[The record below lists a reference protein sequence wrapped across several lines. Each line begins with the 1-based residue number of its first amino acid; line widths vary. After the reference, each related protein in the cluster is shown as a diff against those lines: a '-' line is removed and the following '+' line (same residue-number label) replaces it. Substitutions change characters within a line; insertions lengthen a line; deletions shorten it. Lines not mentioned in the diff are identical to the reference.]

1 MGFFAEHLA
10 ARRDQKELGQG
21 VWRRAHDRFRR
32 GLDRFHQV
40 LEQVQDPELVA
51 SAVPVANSLADLL
64 PRVRQICMTAQTFA
78 PDQEQEIPH
87 SEGGWLHD
95 LHREL
100 SRAGNDLAQAAEAL
114 AMARFRSSSVD
125 ATLAHQLSLSALTR
139 RTDAVAQRVEQ
150 AEALLAAHNL

>member
-10 ARRDQKELGQG
+10 TRRDQRELGQG

-40 LEQVQDPELVA
+40 LEQIQDQDLLVEV
-51 SAVPVANSLADLL
+51 VPVANNLADLL
-64 PRVRQICMTAQTFA
+64 PRVRQVCVITQGFA
-78 PDQEQEIPH
+78 PDQSQEIPH
-87 SEGGWLHD
+87 SDGGWLHD

-114 AMARFRSSSVD
+114 AMARFRSPGVD
-125 ATLAHQLSLSALTR
+125 PGRANDLSISALTR
-139 RTDAVAQRVEQ
+139 RADAVTERVRR
-150 AEALLAAHNL
+150 AEDLLRSHGH

>member
-1 MGFFAEHLA
+1 MGFFTERLA
-10 ARRDQKELGQG
+10 GRRDQKELGQG

-40 LEQVQDPELVA
+40 LEQIPDDELIA
-51 SAVPVANSLADLL
+51 QSVPVANGLADLL
-64 PRVRQICMTAQTFA
+64 PRVRQVCMKVQGFA
-78 PDQEQEIPH
+78 PAEGQDIPR

-114 AMARFRSSSVD
+114 AMARFRNPGV
-125 ATLAHQLSLSALTR
+125 SA
-139 RTDAVAQRVEQ
+139 EQ
-150 AEALLAAHNL
+150 ANRMSMEALLRRAEAVSQRINRAEEILRTHGP

>member
-10 ARRDQKELGQG
+10 TRRDQKELGQG

-40 LEQVQDPELVA
+40 LEQIQDQDLLAEV
-51 SAVPVANSLADLL
+51 VPVANNLADLL
-64 PRVRQICMTAQTFA
+64 PRVRQVCVITQGFA
-78 PDQEQEIPH
+78 PDQTQEIPH
-87 SEGGWLHD
+87 SDGGWLHD

-114 AMARFRSSSVD
+114 AMARFRSPGVD
-125 ATLAHQLSLSALTR
+125 PGRANALSISALTR
-139 RTDAVAQRVEQ
+139 RADAVIERVQR
-150 AEALLAAHNL
+150 AEDLLRSHNH